1 MKKTQIIPLFIVIV
15 AIIIL
20 IFADAISHKQE
31 NNNEVI
37 IETWNVDEEFQPELT
52 ENITI
57 STWKYGIPWW
67 MDDEFYIGNIYT
79 YTYPDFWLIITTPL
93 AYFWETISDETNVE
107 PLITNPIF
115 QREWNKIYGV
125 INQAWIYW
133 DHSREEYIKVYDKD
147 PNESLLDIIQQK
159 HLNSWCAA
167 FNDLEYQDK
176 IFWAEDVYY
185 IFPESMV
192 IDSRNITCYPD
203 DEDNE
208 EEFAN
213 VRYFESK
220 DKTKYYKMSF
230 LDWCAPGPCTIF
242 GKVEVLK

>member
-1 MKKTQIIPLFIVIV
+1 MKKTWIIPLSIVVIAV
-15 AIIIL
+15 IIL
-20 IFADAISHKQE
+20 IFADVISQKKE
-31 NNNEVI
+31 NNKTVVATWTI
-37 IETWNVDEEFQPELT
+37 IEELQPELT
-52 ENITI
+52 ETI
-57 STWKYGIPWW
+57 EVSTWKYGIPWW

-79 YTYPDFWLIITTPL
+79 YTYPDFWLRITTPL
-93 AYFWETISDETNVE
+93 AYFWETIPDGSNIE

-115 QREWNKIYGV
+115 QREWNKIYSI

-133 DHSREEYIKVYDKD
+133 DHSREEYIKIYDKD

-167 FNDLEYQDK
+167 NYIQDQDK
-176 IFWAEDVYY
+176 IFWVVNVYD
-185 IFPESMV
+185 IFSESGIM
-192 IDSRNITCYPD
+192 DSRNITCYPD

-208 EEFAN
+208 EAFK
-213 VRYFESK
+213 VIRYFESK

-242 GKVEVLK
+242 GKVEVLN

>member
-1 MKKTQIIPLFIVIV
+1 MKKTWIIPLSIVVIAV
-15 AIIIL
+15 IIL
-20 IFADAISHKQE
+20 IFADVISQKKE
-31 NNNEVI
+31 NNKTVVATWTI
-37 IETWNVDEEFQPELT
+37 IEELQPELT
-52 ENITI
+52 ETI
-57 STWKYGIPWW
+57 EVSTWKYGIPWW

-79 YTYPDFWLIITTPL
+79 YTYPDFWLRITTPL

-107 PLITNPIF
+107 PLITGPIF
-115 QREWNKIYGV
+115 QKEWNKIYGV
-125 INQAWIYW
+125 INQAWVYLENSIG
-133 DHSREEYIKVYDKD
+133 EYIKVYDKD
-147 PNESLLDIIQQK
+147 PNDSLLDIIQQK

-185 IFPESMV
+185 IFSESMV

-208 EEFAN
+208 EAFK
-213 VRYFESK
+213 VIRYFESK

-230 LDWCAPGPCTIF
+230 LDWCAPWPCTIF